1 VGALIVEGPTDFS
14 PEYFSLY
21 VLFRPFLI
29 SAVSAFIMGAGTSL
43 FFRENDTASRRF
55 TRVTWL
61 YFFVAL
67 PNTILGFTVGFLI
80 GVSRSPAIGTVIPAV
95 LTLIGGL
102 GIYVFG
108 TENRFKVI
116 VGYSVVVLVG
126 TLLYGVERGAF
137 DRESTREH
145 RLNVIFEEEAR
156 LRAQRKNLG
165 LPLEVPTWSVPAEPK

>member
-1 VGALIVEGPTDFS
+1 VDGPDNFS
-14 PEYFSLY
+14 PELFSLY
-21 VLFRPFLI
+21 VLLRPFLI
-29 SAVSAFIMGAGTSL
+29 ATITASIMGIGASL
-43 FFRENDTASRRF
+43 FFRENYSLGRRLIG
-55 TRVTWL
+55 VTTV
-61 YFFVAL
+61 YFFIAL
-67 PNTILGFTVGFLI
+67 PIALLGFIVGFLI

-116 VGYSVVVLVG
+116 VGYSVIVLVC

-165 LPLEVPTWSVPAEPK
+165 LPPEVPTWSIPAEPK